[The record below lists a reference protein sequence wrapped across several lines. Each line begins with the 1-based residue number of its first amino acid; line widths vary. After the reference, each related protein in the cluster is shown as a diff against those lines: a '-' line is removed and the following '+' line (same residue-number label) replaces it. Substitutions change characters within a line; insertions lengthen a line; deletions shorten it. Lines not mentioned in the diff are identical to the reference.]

1 MTFQELD
8 RVLRAFNR
16 RRPFRPYLI
25 EFVSGNRVLIGHPE
39 AVSRTGTFYT
49 YLDPKH
55 RVRVF
60 TASGVC
66 QLLDPHYDP
75 LSNDSLSLDG
85 PH

>member
-1 MTFQELD
+1 MTIQELD
-8 RVLRAFNR
+8 RIIRAFNR

-25 EFVSGNRVLIGHPE
+25 EFVSGDRVLIGHPE
-39 AVSRTGTFYT
+39 AVSRTATLYT
-49 YLDPKH
+49 YFDPEQ

-66 QLLDPHYDP
+66 QLLDPP
-75 LSNDSLSLDG
+75 NDSLSLDD